1 MILTSLLLA
10 LSLAAPGHGRAPADT
25 TKSSRRPPAGPVA
38 RPPTADR
45 GKPLTPRPKPTG
57 EPQLKRRKPPA

>member
-10 LSLAAPGHGRAPADT
+10 LSLATPGPGPASADT
-25 TKSSRRPPAGPVA
+25 TKTAKRPPAMPAA
-38 RPPTADR
+38 RPATADR
-45 GKPLTPRPKPTG
+45 GKPLTPRPQPTG

>member
-1 MILTSLLLA
+1 MLLTSLLLA
-10 LSLAAPGHGRAPADT
+10 LSVAAPGPSRALADT
-25 TKSSRRPPAGPVA
+25 TKASKRPPAMPAA

>member
-10 LSLAAPGHGRAPADT
+10 LSLAAPGHSLVPADT
-25 TKSSRRPPAGPVA
+25 TKASKRPPAVPAA

-45 GKPLTPRPKPTG
+45 GKPLTPRPRPTG